1 MATTRQTIHLRCASD
16 SPRARYAL
24 RRLHEQ
30 LAALGY
36 RVSRSDEPSGDA
48 LAVSLVGEET
58 ALPREA
64 FSIVSAT
71 GSIKIAAGDDAG
83 LIYGAQRL
91 AEIAADGADLADLDE
106 VREAPRLAFRAIK
119 YDLPWDTYRHS
130 GALSQHQETCGDLA
144 YWEAFLDM
152 MCENRFNV
160 LTLWNL
166 HPYPFLIRPTNFP
179 EASPW
184 SNEEMDAWKRLFSGI
199 FSLAHE
205 RGIETYLIPFNI
217 FVPPEFA
224 KAHGVA
230 LNNLDHHHLVD
241 GDTSEIVKRYTRE
254 CVEQTLRE
262 YPLLAGFGLTLGEA
276 MGGMTPAEREAWA
289 RETIVEGMRRAGR
302 PCKLIHRIPFSGG
315 TGSVGDTTLEMERV
329 TRAGIEEEAELDFI
343 EKPVWASMKFN
354 WSHPLSTTRL
364 VKVHGGKLYGTYFDP
379 VPRDYRIV
387 WTARNEDFFCLRWG
401 VPDFVR
407 SHITEN
413 SHDYVGGYFVG
424 SETYI
429 PAKDYFTRPEFRV
442 PWRYAFER
450 QWLYYLLWGRLL
462 YDRETPDEVFLRACR
477 RRFGSAGDALLE
489 AHALAG
495 RTPLR
500 LGFSFDVTW
509 DFTLYAEAFMALNR
523 EGPRVEYIS
532 VDRMIEQPP
541 LDPRYVRIADFV
553 SGAWTEGPDRVTPP
567 AMADALEADCTRA
580 LELVADVATGDDV
593 ALMFEV
599 ADVRAWSHLGLFFAS
614 RIRGAVALERCRR
627 LGDRGAG
634 ADAVRH
640 LESALEQWDAVI
652 SITRP
657 LYNDMPLVHL
667 SEQDGRPWHENDH
680 LRFHWEHLRPDVAR
694 DVEIAR
700 RAVAPD

>member
-413 SHDYVGGYFVG
+413 SHHYV
-424 SETYI
+424 
-429 PAKDYFTRPEFRV
+429 
-442 PWRYAFER
+442 
-450 QWLYYLLWGRLL
+450 
-462 YDRETPDEVFLRACR
+462 
-477 RRFGSAGDALLE
+477 
-489 AHALAG
+489 
-495 RTPLR
+495 
-500 LGFSFDVTW
+500 
-509 DFTLYAEAFMALNR
+509 
-523 EGPRVEYIS
+523 
-532 VDRMIEQPP
+532 
-541 LDPRYVRIADFV
+541 
-553 SGAWTEGPDRVTPP
+553 
-567 AMADALEADCTRA
+567 
-580 LELVADVATGDDV
+580 
-593 ALMFEV
+593 
-599 ADVRAWSHLGLFFAS
+599 
-614 RIRGAVALERCRR
+614 
-627 LGDRGAG
+627 
-634 ADAVRH
+634 
-640 LESALEQWDAVI
+640 
-652 SITRP
+652 
-657 LYNDMPLVHL
+657 
-667 SEQDGRPWHENDH
+667 
-680 LRFHWEHLRPDVAR
+680 
-694 DVEIAR
+694 
-700 RAVAPD
+700 